1 MRVLRIA
8 AALSRAR
15 ILAVALALLL
25 TGCGPAPAEVRI
37 EPLPAPSEAVRALPE
52 PDYVLNPSTHRFH
65 RPDCAAAAKIAPYRR
80 IDWTGEREELLAAGY
95 DPCKICDP

>member
-37 EPLPAPSEAVRALPE
+37 EPLPAPSEVVRSAPE
-52 PDYVLNPSTHRFH
+52 GVYVLNPSTDRFH
-65 RPDCAAAAKIAPYRR
+65 SPDCPWAAKIAPERR
-80 IDWTGEREELLAAGY
+80 LEWTGDREELLSVGY
-95 DPCKICDP
+95 EPCQICKP